1 MTQDSNH
8 FLRHLLA
15 TIAYRLAKSV
25 RGVEVAFYSM
35 ESVNGIRTPGQ
46 ILAHMSQVMNYTLT
60 YLSQTERV
68 RLEPLDGPAELDR
81 FYSFLKRLDQ
91 VLEQHPLSDDLTQQL
106 IQGPLADVLTH
117 VGQLSL
123 LRRYMGEPVKGE
135 NFMKA
140 RIRSGIIDREAQDQS
155 NELYE

>member
-1 MTQDSNH
+1 MVQDSNP

-25 RGVEVAFYSM
+25 RGVDVGFYSM
-35 ESVNGIRTPGQ
+35 ESVNCIRTPGQ
-46 ILAHMSQVMNYTLT
+46 ILAHMSQVLNYTLT
-60 YLSQTERV
+60 FLSRAERV
-68 RLEPLDGPAELDR
+68 PLAPLDGPDELDR
-81 FYSFLKRLDQ
+81 FYGFLKRLDQ
-91 VLEQHPLSDDLTQQL
+91 VLAQHPLNEDLTHQL

-140 RIRSGIIDREAQDQS
+140 RIRKGVIDREAQDQC

>member
-1 MTQDSNH
+1 MAQDPNS

-25 RGVEVAFYSM
+25 RGVDVAFYSM

-46 ILAHMSQVMNYTLT
+46 ILAHMSQVMNFTLAF
-60 YLSQTERV
+60 LAHTERI
-68 RLEPLDGPAELDR
+68 PLTPQDGPAELDR
-81 FYSFLKRLDQ
+81 FYGFLKRLDQ
-91 VLEQHPLSDDLTQQL
+91 VLAQQPFNDDLTHQL

-140 RIRSGIIDREAQDQS
+140 RIRKGVIDREAQDQS